1 MTDPSSSDDRGA
13 SDLLT
18 ASAGDTVDESAEDE
32 TGADAPP
39 STTRTII
46 EWVAVIG
53 GALAVALVIQAFL
66 VQAFYIPSS
75 SMEPTLEVGDRVLVN
90 KLSYDLHDVNRGD
103 LVVFERPDGTEG
115 DIKDLIKRVIG
126 LPGETVEI
134 RDGTVVID
142 GRVLDEPYLAEEE
155 ILAEF
160 APVEVPED
168 HVFVMGDN
176 RDDSRDSRI
185 FGPIPADSIVGRAF
199 VRVWPPTSVDTL

>member
-199 VRVWPPTSVDTL
+199 VRVWPPTSVGTL